1 MTSETEHAP
10 AGYGRR
16 PRLSPRGADLPPGG
30 LQPPSPPG
38 PELWS
43 PVRDTGTPVRSTE
56 AARPVEA
63 VREAGRTGQ
72 RDAGAWP
79 PPPSPQPPAAP
90 RPEAAP
96 HAAPQA
102 APETAPEAGAERA
115 RADGSIVGVIPYL
128 VVLVCTIAGV
138 YVAWH
143 QGSAG
148 GGKGGVVGGIALLVA
163 AVVRLVLPARLVG
176 LLGTRS
182 RAIDVLTLTIF
193 GGGLLIAGLV
203 LPR

>member
-1 MTSETEHAP
+1 MTPETEHAP

-96 HAAPQA
+96 HA